1 MQNGE
6 NAHLLM
12 LVVCKFAIFVFSV
25 NPVVP
30 PEMYGHSTYRQ
41 STAQV
46 WALGS
51 IFYQLF
57 ERIEPFQKERV
68 SCNAL
73 GPVMFSRYNR
83 PSEECVEL
91 MEWMLDVDPNR
102 RPQCIDDVLAH
113 SWIRND

>member
-1 MQNGE
+1 M
-6 NAHLLM
+6 HVYLYLIVCIF
-12 LVVCKFAIFVFSV
+12 LVFLNS
-25 NPVVP
+25 VVP
-30 PEMYGHSTYRQ
+30 PEMYGYVTYRQ

-46 WALGS
+46 WVLGT

-57 ERIEPFQKERV
+57 ERTKPFQKERV
-68 SCNAL
+68 SCGAL

-102 RPQCIDDVLAH
+102 RPQCVDDVLAH
-113 SWIRND
+113 SWIRDD